1 MEWQGEFEQGNI
13 YFNREKTFDLVDQ
26 LLQFPDVQHDD
37 LVDAMVYSFR
47 KTKKSFIID
56 TF

>member
-1 MEWQGEFEQGNI
+1 M
-13 YFNREKTFDLVDQ
+13 TFDLVEQ
-26 LLQFPDVQHDD
+26 LLQFPDTEHDD

-47 KTKKSFIID
+47 KTKKSFTIS